1 MQIKKKYTWL
11 VTGAAGFIGSNLVE
25 RLLKENQK
33 VIGIDNFITGKKK
46 NIYNLKRLSN
56 SSNFKFIR
64 GDIKSRDFVNKVTK
78 KIDFVLHN
86 AALGSVNRSIKYP
99 EQSFDNNVLGFFNIL
114 NAAKDNKVKKF
125 IYASS
130 SSVYGDSASLPKKE
144 LFIGKALS
152 PYATTKYI
160 NEELAYIYSKTYKL
174 ETVGLRYFN
183 VFGKNQ
189 DPKSIYAAV
198 IPKWI
203 DLLKKNKTLKI
214 FGDGKNSRDFCYVAN
229 VVEACILVS
238 LKKLK
243 NKFNIYNVACGERI
257 SLIKLSRI
265 LNKLF
270 NENKKLKIRFSNPR
284 KGDIKHSIASIK
296 KISDELGYSPKFNV
310 VDGLRVLKDL

>member
-64 GDIKSRDFVNKVTK
+64 GDIKNRDFVNNVTK

-125 IYASS
+125 IYA
-130 SSVYGDSASLPKKE
+130 
-144 LFIGKALS
+144 
-152 PYATTKYI
+152 
-160 NEELAYIYSKTYKL
+160 
-174 ETVGLRYFN
+174 
-183 VFGKNQ
+183 
-189 DPKSIYAAV
+189 
-198 IPKWI
+198 
-203 DLLKKNKTLKI
+203 
-214 FGDGKNSRDFCYVAN
+214 
-229 VVEACILVS
+229 
-238 LKKLK
+238 
-243 NKFNIYNVACGERI
+243 
-257 SLIKLSRI
+257 
-265 LNKLF
+265 
-270 NENKKLKIRFSNPR
+270 
-284 KGDIKHSIASIK
+284 
-296 KISDELGYSPKFNV
+296 
-310 VDGLRVLKDL
+310 